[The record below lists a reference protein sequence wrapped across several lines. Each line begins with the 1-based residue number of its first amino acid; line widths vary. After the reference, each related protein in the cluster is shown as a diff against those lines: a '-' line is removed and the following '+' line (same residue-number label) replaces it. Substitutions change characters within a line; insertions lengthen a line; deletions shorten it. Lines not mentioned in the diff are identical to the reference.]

1 MRPQTLSVAR
11 VGSVPTLSRAS
22 PEGWFGRQTE
32 GKCRPA
38 SPAQARFSAKLTC
51 CRPRA
56 WAVALAA
63 AAASLVA
70 VALARRLRPPPPR
83 SLSLPPPPGL
93 MRDPRFLLRRLRPG
107 KGAPGPQ
114 KTPRS
119 SPAAAPPL
127 PVPTG
132 ELRGPPS
139 RGLGCELLRARPQ
152 GGAEGGAAARGRNRW
167 VRRDEAQ
174 VGGGSGRRAP
184 RPADG

>member
-1 MRPQTLSVAR
+1 MGNR
-11 VGSVPTLSRAS
+11 
-22 PEGWFGRQTE
+22 ENE
-32 GKCRPA
+32 GKCRPP
-38 SPAQARFSAKLTC
+38 SPAQARSSATLTC

-56 WAVALAA
+56 WAAALAA

-119 SPAAAPPL
+119 SPAAAASPHWGAAGPSE
-127 PVPTG
+127 P
-132 ELRGPPS
+132 ELR
-139 RGLGCELLRARPQ
+139 CELLRERPQ
-152 GGAEGGAAARGRNRW
+152 GGAETGAAARGRNRW

-174 VGGGSGRRAP
+174 VGGGSGKRAP
-184 RPADG
+184 RLVDG

>member
-1 MRPQTLSVAR
+1 MGNR
-11 VGSVPTLSRAS
+11 
-22 PEGWFGRQTE
+22 ENE

-38 SPAQARFSAKLTC
+38 SPAQARSSATLTC

-119 SPAAAPPL
+119 SPAAATPPL
-127 PVPTG
+127 LPTG
-132 ELRGPPS
+132 ELRGPLS
-139 RGLGCELLRARPQ
+139 RGYAASCSESDPKEEPREAQLPAAVIVGFVEMKRKS
-152 GGAEGGAAARGRNRW
+152 EAAAESERPGR
-167 VRRDEAQ
+167 
-174 VGGGSGRRAP
+174 
-184 RPADG
+184 